1 MFAEYG
7 LNEPRRSEVHEGR
20 RKKEEGRAN
29 KISVNIVIIS
39 NSETLLMI
47 FISDTNE
54 LTTY

>member
-1 MFAEYG
+1 MNHEGAKYTKE
-7 LNEPRRSEVHEGR
+7 EGR

-39 NSETLLMI
+39 NLETLPMI